1 MITLTFTDDKESF
14 TIFTTRGSEAR
25 NAILEHS
32 PTTMWP
38 HEWPAYSPLSTSY
51 MKIGSPP
58 PLELAPNGEPWG
70 DVAWD
75 DQTDDQD

>member
-1 MITLTFTDDKESF
+1 MILLILTDDDG
-14 TIFTTRGSEAR
+14 TQVIWTTRGSEAR
-25 NAILEHS
+25 NLVKEHS

-38 HEWPAYSPLSTSY
+38 HEWPAYSRLSMSY
-51 MKIGSPP
+51 MKRGSPP

-75 DQTDDQD
+75 DPDR